1 MLADDGVSGGERGAD
16 VGTNVVKLDVRMPPT
31 GIPVVRVAF
40 CKSLSEDDDST
51 EDDAVQEAMMNE
63 SINQRSVFAPSNAAA
78 IRFVKSLSVP
88 AFTVNPNQST
98 FRARTNNQLHR
109 RVSLK
114 IVQEVG

>member
-40 CKSLSEDDDST
+40 CKSLSEDDDDDST
-51 EDDAVQEAMMNE
+51 DDDAVQEAMMNE
-63 SINQRSVFAPSNAAA
+63 PINQRSVFAPSNAAA
-78 IRFVKSLSVP
+78 IRFVKSLSDP

-98 FRARTNNQLHR
+98 FRARTNNQLH
-109 RVSLK
+109 
-114 IVQEVG
+114 